1 MTSLG
6 TFQTADGTLLQ
17 IDGDVDTAAVSLPVV
32 FQHGL
37 CGDAKQTAEAFPPS
51 TGFRRITVEARGH
64 GGSKSGDVSRFAIST
79 FADDIAAYI
88 ERHLAPP
95 VVVGGISMGAAIALR
110 LAVLRPELVR
120 GLILARPAWFVA
132 TAPDNMQPNS
142 EVGHLLATMPPEAAK
157 AAFLAGKTGRRLA
170 EEAPDNLASLAGFF
184 SREPIAVTSA
194 LLTAISRDGPGVS
207 EADLARINVPTLV
220 IGHGRDIVHPFTHAE
235 ALAATIPHARLV
247 RITPKAEDRARY
259 VSDFHA
265 AIHAFLTEIAANA

>member
-17 IDGDVDTAAVSLPVV
+17 VDGDVDSVGDSLPVV

-37 CGDAKQTAEAFPPS
+37 CGDAKQTAEAFPPFA
-51 TGFRRITVEARGH
+51 GFHRVTVEARGH

-79 FADDIAAYI
+79 FADDIATYI

-110 LAVLRPELVR
+110 LAVQRSELVR

-132 TAPDNMQPNS
+132 AAPDNMQPNS
-142 EVGHLLATMPPEAAK
+142 EVGHLLATMQPEAAK

-194 LLTAISRDGPGVS
+194 LLTAISGDGPGVS